1 MTNIP
6 RDEPVFSISIVSRMV
21 GIHQQTIRSY
31 ERIGLI
37 KPARSAGNTRVFSQR
52 DVERLQRVLSLMNDL
67 GVNLAG
73 VEVVL
78 RMSSQI
84 EELQRELRETRGDL
98 GIAIEEL
105 RRLGGS
111 PDGSPNVSPPDA
123 SPPSGWSPDGRP
135 QDGRPR
141 DGQSP
146 PDGRSAS

>member
-37 KPARSAGNTRVFSQR
+37 KPARSPGNTRVFSQR

-84 EELQRELRETRGDL
+84 EELQRELRETRSDL
-98 GIAIEEL
+98 ALAIEEL
-105 RRLGGS
+105 RRLGGTV
-111 PDGSPNVSPPDA
+111 DGTADGAPPD
-123 SPPSGWSPDGRP
+123 RT
-135 QDGRPR
+135 
-141 DGQSP
+141 P
-146 PDGRSAS
+146 PDGRRGEAPAS

>member
-1 MTNIP
+1 MTNIS

-52 DVERLQRVLSLMNDL
+52 DVERLQRVLSLMDDL

-98 GIAIEEL
+98 GIAVEEL
-105 RRLGGS
+105 RRLGGVEPSGGRVPPGGRS
-111 PDGSPNVSPPDA
+111 PDVP
-123 SPPSGWSPDGRP
+123 
-135 QDGRPR
+135 
-141 DGQSP
+141 P
-146 PDGRSAS
+146 PDGRRGGGPAR

>member
-37 KPARSAGNTRVFSQR
+37 KPSRSPGNTRVFSQR

-98 GIAIEEL
+98 GLAIEEL
-105 RRLGGS
+105 RRLSGAPEEGQRPPDGGS
-111 PDGSPNVSPPDA
+111 PGEAATP
-123 SPPSGWSPDGRP
+123 
-135 QDGRPR
+135 
-141 DGQSP
+141 
-146 PDGRSAS
+146 

>member
-37 KPARSAGNTRVFSQR
+37 KPSRSPGNTRVFSQH

-98 GIAIEEL
+98 ALAIEEL
-105 RRLGGS
+105 RRLSGGEPPGGQRPPDGGS
-111 PDGSPNVSPPDA
+111 PGERRGEA
-123 SPPSGWSPDGRP
+123 AT
-135 QDGRPR
+135 Q
-141 DGQSP
+141 
-146 PDGRSAS
+146 

>member
-37 KPARSAGNTRVFSQR
+37 KPSRSPGNTRVFSQH

-98 GIAIEEL
+98 ALAVEEL
-105 RRLGGS
+105 RRLGGFADGA
-111 PDGSPNVSPPDA
+111 PDAPADGSPPGGRLPDDGSRGGAPA
-123 SPPSGWSPDGRP
+123 S
-135 QDGRPR
+135 
-141 DGQSP
+141 
-146 PDGRSAS
+146 

>member
-1 MTNIP
+1 MTNIS

-52 DVERLQRVLSLMNDL
+52 DVERLQRVLSLMDDL

-98 GIAIEEL
+98 GLAIEEL
-105 RRLGGS
+105 RRLGGAEPSGGQVSPGGRS
-111 PDGSPNVSPPDA
+111 PDVP
-123 SPPSGWSPDGRP
+123 
-135 QDGRPR
+135 
-141 DGQSP
+141 P
-146 PDGRSAS
+146 PDGRRGGGPAR